1 VEDPIIAVSKR
12 ERRMLIFRFDDYSA
26 ASRIRLEIDEVLF
39 RIFRAHKVP
48 LTVAVTPQMVSDVH
62 DPECQSFA
70 ELGADLRR
78 VDMLK
83 EGLDAGWELA
93 MHGLTHRRS
102 PVRDYT
108 EFAMSSR
115 RVQTMRMEEG
125 RSKLLRWFPTVPLRV
140 FVPPWNSYDSNT
152 IKAAAANAFE
162 VLCVGPEA
170 TAMVRSGVRIIPSAM
185 TIDDLL
191 MFLELFSLSRFI
203 RDLNG
208 SSIVVTLHE
217 YEFKTTDRANW
228 DRIEML
234 DSVISAI
241 ARSRISCGTVS
252 RAVPADFNVSH
263 HSDLD
268 AALAFLRRLQS
279 PTGRNLTSAIGRIE
293 PGKARDFVERVI
305 SNSAFF
311 SSLFTKTMQVARDRA
326 RPPWRSLLKT
336 RNVIAGRLRSGPCNT
351 CPFCGYVGSFGPM
364 GDRPHAACIK
374 CGSLERHR
382 FILAALG
389 PVLRRRSQ
397 RHRALMMAPD
407 PLLSML
413 RDSFDQVITGDIA
426 QDRKVDAKFDLQRL
440 PFREGAFDLILATHV
455 LDEIEDDR
463 SALRECRRCLSDG
476 GWLVA
481 PVPIH
486 EHDQT
491 IELDERRVDGKFRLA
506 GRDYLRRID
515 AEGFV
520 SVLALEPMDEV
531 FTDLN
536 QRQNI
541 RTPACVIGT
550 EGVVVFEKRGPL
562 SVRS

>member
-1 VEDPIIAVSKR
+1 
-12 ERRMLIFRFDDYSA
+12 MLIFRLDDYSA

-39 RIFRAHKVP
+39 QIFRAHKIP

-70 ELGADLRR
+70 ELGTDLRR

-83 EGLDAGWELA
+83 EGLDAGWEMA

-102 PVRDYT
+102 PVRDCT
-108 EFAMSSR
+108 EFAMSSW
-115 RVQTMRMEEG
+115 RVQTMRMDEG
-125 RSKLLRWFPTVPLRV
+125 RSKLLSWFPSVSLRV

-152 IKAAAANAFE
+152 VKAAAANAFE

-170 TAMVRSGVRIIPSAM
+170 KAMVRSGVRIIPSAM

-191 MFLELFSLSRFI
+191 TFLQLFSLSRFI

-217 YEFKTTDRANW
+217 YEFKTDGRPNW
-228 DRIEML
+228 ARLRIL

-241 ARSRISCGTVS
+241 ARSQVPCGTVS
-252 RAVPADFNVSH
+252 RAIPANCNVSH
-263 HSDLD
+263 HSDLN
-268 AALAFLRRLQS
+268 AALTFLRRLQS
-279 PTGRNLTSAIGRIE
+279 PSGRRLTSVIGRIE
-293 PGKARDFVERVI
+293 PGRARDFAERVM

-311 SSLFTKTMQVARDRA
+311 SSIFTKTMQVARDRA
-326 RPPWRSLLKT
+326 RPTWRSLLKT
-336 RNVIAGRLRSGPCNT
+336 RNVIAGRLRSGPRHT

-364 GDRPHAACIK
+364 GDRPHGLCIK

-382 FILAALG
+382 FILAGLGPALG
-389 PVLRRRSQ
+389 RLFQ

-413 RDSFDQVITGDIA
+413 RDSFDQVIAGDIA

-463 SALRECRRCLSDG
+463 AALRECHRCLSDG

-486 EHDQT
+486 EHDET
-491 IELDERRVDGKFRLA
+491 IELDERQADGKFRLA
-506 GRDYLRRID
+506 GRDYFRRIE

-520 SVLALEPMDEV
+520 SVLALDPMDEI

-541 RTPACVIGT
+541 RTPGCLIGT
-550 EGVVVFEKRGPL
+550 EGLVVFEKRPPIE
-562 SVRS
+562 VRP